1 MDSSS
6 LFNVKARIQLTISI
20 PFGVADKPLGQ
31 SRPRNRRSKRHWPHD
46 LRRLRAKRSKSLHLL
61 PRHQS
66 LRASLQRNE
75 RLGYLSFSPSL
86 PLSPLTSPA
95 QPLLQHLQQSLG
107 KGSAH
112 AIPADFYKLEDCKRL
127 AEELKK
133 REPKLHVRVNNSG
146 SNWGAPFDEFPDSA
160 WTRVLTLNLTRVFT
174 ITQAVTPLL
183 EAAATKDDPARII
196 NIGSVDGLRVPS
208 LETFSYSASKAGLH
222 QLSRVLANH
231 LGKRNITSNAL
242 ACGPFESKMM
252 AATLKTFGETI
263 VAGIPLG
270 RIGSPEDVAGAC
282 LFLSS
287 RAGAFV
293 NGATIALDGGSLV
306 GSKL

>member
-1 MDSSS
+1 MLSVCHLSTRRSPLYILPTTNANISSS
-6 LFNVKARIQLTISI
+6 S
-20 PFGVADKPLGQ
+20 
-31 SRPRNRRSKRHWPHD
+31 
-46 LRRLRAKRSKSLHLL
+46 
-61 PRHQS
+61 
-66 LRASLQRNE
+66 
-75 RLGYLSFSPSL
+75 
-86 PLSPLTSPA
+86 
-95 QPLLQHLQQSLG
+95 G

-112 AIPADFYKLEDCKRL
+112 AIPADFYKHEDCVRMV
-127 AEELKK
+127 EELKK
-133 REPKLHVRVNNSG
+133 RESKLHILVNNSG

-160 WTRVLTLNLTRVFT
+160 WTRVLTLNLTRVFS
-174 ITQAVTPLL
+174 ITQLVTPLL
-183 EAAATKDDPARII
+183 EAAATPADPARII

-222 QLSRVLANH
+222 HLSRTLASH

-252 AATLKTFGETI
+252 AATLKEFGDVI
-263 VAGIPLG
+263 KSGIPLG

-287 RAGAFV
+287 RAGAYV
-293 NGATIALDGGSLV
+293 NGATIALDGGTLV

>member
-1 MDSSS
+1 MDSAS
-6 LFNVKARIQLTISI
+6 LFNVKDKVVLVTGGAKGIGRMISEG
-20 PFGVADKPLGQ
+20 FVANGAKVYIS
-31 SRPRNRRSKRHWPHD
+31 SRD
-46 LRRLRAKRSKSLHLL
+46 AKACEQACKELN
-61 PRHQS
+61 
-66 LRASLQRNE
+66 A
-75 RLGYLSFSPSL
+75 
-86 PLSPLTSPA
+86 
-95 QPLLQHLQQSLG
+95 LG

-133 REPKLHVRVNNSG
+133 REPKLHVLVNNSG
-146 SNWGAPFDEFPDSA
+146 SNWGAPYDEFPDSA

-183 EAAATKDDPARII
+183 EAAATPADPARII

-252 AATLKTFGETI
+252 AATLKSFGNTI